1 MLWFPLLLRQNHVN
15 HTQGMGLALLA
26 EITKLPLFIRIIFLK
41 EKTFKIFLANM
52 AVNNVH
58 GAFAIARNLDVIDEV
73 EFAVIEYE
81 NGRRVNLDILY
92 WQ

>member
-1 MLWFPLLLRQNHVN
+1 
-15 HTQGMGLALLA
+15 
-26 EITKLPLFIRIIFLK
+26 
-41 EKTFKIFLANM
+41 M